1 MISLKGS
8 NSKDSGNLPNG
19 LNFLNNT
26 LYAIYYLAVLRL
38 THVSGLYHLL
48 GEKNS
53 INV

>member
-1 MISLKGS
+1 MISLKRS
-8 NSKDSGNLPNG
+8 SSKDSGHLPNG

-26 LYAIYYLAVLRL
+26 LHAIYHLTVLKL

-48 GEKNS
+48 EENNS